1 MADLLPIALAAVAVL
16 ASAAAFTIAY
26 RRSNDP
32 GWRARVE
39 KKAVEA
45 DRRSEVPVRIATA
58 AVAEVAAEA
67 EEDAG
72 PEPPPGDTLVVAEQ
86 AAPAVVEY
94 VEASPEEQGVT
105 RRMFLNRALLA
116 MWGTFLAGFGLASL
130 AFLWPK
136 VKGGFGADIDAGDAD
151 EILDKVLNADGT
163 VSPLFLPEARAYI
176 VPMLAESIQ
185 GSQFEGNSTVD
196 HNLVA
201 IYQTCVHLGCR
212 VPWCS
217 PSQGFEC
224 PCHGSKYNAVGEYIA
239 GPAPRNL
246 DRFVVAV
253 NDRNRF
259 IISTGALYATSR
271 AVRKSVK
278 YPQGPS
284 CI

>member
-1 MADLLPIALAAVAVL
+1 MSDLLPIALAAVAVL
-16 ASAAAFTIAY
+16 AAAAFTIAY

-32 GWRARVE
+32 GWRARVD

-45 DRRSEVPVRIATA
+45 DRRSEVPVRIATSS
-58 AVAEVAAEA
+58 VTDSETTAEVDTEAEAPAGDVLVAAEQV
-67 EEDAG
+67 
-72 PEPPPGDTLVVAEQ
+72 PV
-86 AAPAVVEY
+86 PAVEY
-94 VEASPEEQGVT
+94 VEASAEEQGVT
-105 RRMFLNRALLA
+105 RRMFLNRALFA

-130 AFLWPK
+130 SFLWPK

-151 EILDKVLNADGT
+151 EILAKVLNPDGT

-224 PCHGSKYNAVGEYIA
+224 PCHGSKYNSVGEYIA

-259 IISTGALYATSR
+259 IISTGQIFATSR